1 MYLCPN
7 LHYAD
12 LNSHSYFRTA
22 LIFRWSKDPDMDWTA
37 LAAKGY
43 PGFLTKCSPDSK
55 VVDLDGESDIEEDGG
70 YGE

>member
-1 MYLCPN
+1 
-7 LHYAD
+7 
-12 LNSHSYFRTA
+12 
-22 LIFRWSKDPDMDWTA
+22 MDWTA